1 MEETRID
8 RPEVRFDG
16 LVAEIRD
23 GRLEVDARLCKIA
36 SRLSLVDARLDLSA
50 TKSDLHDL
58 RIDIVKNNAD
68 IKTWMIATLLTIIAI
83 NLAAGF
89 GLHHW
94 SG

>member
-1 MEETRID
+1 M
-8 RPEVRFDG
+8 
-16 LVAEIRD
+16 RD
-23 GRLEVDARLCKIA
+23 GRREVAARLCKIA
-36 SRLSLVDARLDLSA
+36 SRLSLVEARLGLCA

-58 RIDIVKNNAD
+58 RFGIAKNNAD

-83 NLAAGF
+83 NLVAVF